1 MTFGLLIFVQ
11 LKRHKEITM
20 DGTILGQGTFVA
32 SPIGASGL
40 GAIRTYSN
48 PYIAAVP
55 SGVDWIRVLN
65 YSAYGSNGVTT
76 ANFQGTGNASIG
88 FEFYWQRGMPQG
100 TALVQYKGAAS
111 AAVDADVLLTGG
123 FTLYDPSGQTPGAIP
138 LLSAPVATTATTNA
152 TQPVVSTGSTAGLTV
167 GSVLRMSNTAQSD
180 VNGIDMVVSAITVNT
195 SFTLLFA
202 GNALA
207 TAPGAIGGTG
217 FYRIVN
223 FDPIFYPRRRYIT
236 NITQAANGQVST
248 SVPHQYVAGQAVR
261 FNIPNVS
268 GMIQLN
274 PTPGNNYL
282 TATVVT
288 VVDSYN
294 FTINI
299 NTSAFNAFTWPTIAQ
314 QPSSF
319 PEVTPLGEDTASAL
333 LSTQPQT
340 PIDIFGNQI
349 FNTNTG
355 ILSDS
360 TVNTAFLGMI
370 FGSGGNGSA
379 LGTPILGPAGS
390 GATSNAGVI
399 SSPDTLYWVAGKST
413 YGGL

>member
-1 MTFGLLIFVQ
+1 
-11 LKRHKEITM
+11 M
-20 DGTILGQGTFVA
+20 DGTIIGQGSFNA

-48 PYIAAVP
+48 PYIAKVP
-55 SGVDWIRVLN
+55 SGVDWVRVVN
-65 YSAYGSNGVTT
+65 FSAYGSNGVTT

-100 TALVQYKGAAS
+100 SALVQYKGAAS
-111 AAVDADVLLTGG
+111 AAVDADVLLSGG
-123 FTLYDPSGQTPGAIP
+123 FTIYDPTGNTPGTTP
-138 LLSAPVATTATTNA
+138 VLSAPVATTASTNA
-152 TQPVVSTGSTAGLTV
+152 TQPVVSTGNTAGLSV
-167 GSVLRMSNTAQSD
+167 GSIVRMSNTAQTD
-180 VNGIDMVVSAITVNT
+180 VNGVDMVVSAITANT
-195 SFTLLFA
+195 NFTLLFA

-207 TAPGAIGGTG
+207 TAPGAIGGAG

-223 FDPIFYPRRRYIT
+223 FDPIFYPRRRFIT
-236 NITQAANGQVST
+236 NITQAINAQVST
-248 SVPHQYVAGQAVR
+248 SIPHQYVAGQAVR
-261 FNIPNVS
+261 FNIPTVS
-268 GMIQLN
+268 GMTQLN

-282 TATVVT
+282 SATVVT
-288 VVDSYN
+288 VIDSYN

-299 NTSAFNAFTWPTIAQ
+299 DTTAFTAFTYPTIAQ

-349 FNTNTG
+349 NSTNTG

-360 TVNTAFLGMI
+360 TVNTAFLGI
-370 FGSGGNGSA
+370 LFGSGGNGAA
-379 LGTPILGPAGS
+379 LGTPIIGPAGS
-390 GATSNAGVI
+390 GATSNAGVV
-399 SSPDTLYWVAGKST
+399 SNPDFLYWVAGKST